1 MVTVDYKSI
10 SYTYGLLVGGEFTVP
25 NIKSAIKRVELAR
38 KRTLRN
44 APVKSALRTS
54 IRKCREAIAAGQVD
68 DAKVVLTGTLRTIDK
83 AVSKGILHKNAAAR
97 RKSRLTKRYN
107 ELASQAQ

>member
-1 MVTVDYKSI
+1 MFTVDYKSI
-10 SYTYGLLVGGEFTVP
+10 SYTYGLVLGGEITVP
-25 NIKSAIKRVELAR
+25 NIKSAIKRVDLAK

-54 IRKCREAIAAGQVD
+54 IRKCRETIEAGQVD
-68 DAKVVLTGTLRTIDK
+68 EAKVVLTSTLRTIDK
-83 AVSKGILHKNAAAR
+83 AVTKGILHKNAAAR

-107 ELASQAQ
+107 DLASQAQ